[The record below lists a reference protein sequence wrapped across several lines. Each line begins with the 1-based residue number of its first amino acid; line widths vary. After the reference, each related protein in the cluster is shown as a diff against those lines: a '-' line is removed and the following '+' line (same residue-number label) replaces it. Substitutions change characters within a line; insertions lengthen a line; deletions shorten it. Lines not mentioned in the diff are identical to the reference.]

1 MTEAGPKWVDYHCH
15 LDLYPDHGALAAECE
30 RLRIATFAVTT
41 TPKAW
46 DRNRRIAERFPM
58 LRVGL
63 GLHPQV
69 VRERANELGLLLEL
83 LPTATYVG
91 EIGLDASP
99 AFYGSFADQE
109 RVFTAIL
116 KACAQSGRKI
126 ITIHSVRSAP
136 RVLRHLEMLLPPG
149 QARPVLHWFTGSTAD
164 AKKAVQLGCY
174 FSVNSAMLASDRARI
189 LIKSLPRDRLL
200 TETDGPFVTIKGR
213 PTRPSDIPN
222 TVDALANLLDMTPS
236 DAANL
241 VLENLHSL
249 EALSFK

>member
-15 LDLYPDHGALAAECE
+15 LDLYPDHGALAAECD
-30 RLRIATFAVTT
+30 RLRIATLAVTT

-69 VRERANELGLLLEL
+69 IRERADELGLLLEL

-109 RVFTAIL
+109 RVFTTIL
-116 KACAQSGRKI
+116 KACAQSSRKI

-136 RVLRHLEMLLPPG
+136 RVLRHLEMLLPPE
-149 QARPVLHWFTGSTAD
+149 QARPVLHWFTGSAAD

-174 FSVNSAMLASDRARI
+174 FSINSAMLASERGRV

-200 TETDGPFVTIKGR
+200 TETDGPFVTTKGR
-213 PTRPSDIPN
+213 PARPSDIPD
-222 TVDALANLLDMTPS
+222 TVAALAQLLGMDLDFAAGLLT
-236 DAANL
+236 ANL
-241 VLENLHSL
+241 HKLE
-249 EALSFK
+249 SFAAS